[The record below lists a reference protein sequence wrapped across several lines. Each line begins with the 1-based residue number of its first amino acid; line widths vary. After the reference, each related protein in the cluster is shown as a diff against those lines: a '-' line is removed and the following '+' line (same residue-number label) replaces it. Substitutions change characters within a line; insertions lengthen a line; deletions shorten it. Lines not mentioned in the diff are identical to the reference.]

1 MSNYYN
7 LDDVLANNGE
17 VVAELVV
24 KKKSEPKNEGHL
36 TIDVFQTD
44 DEIVI
49 QSTIAGADPKDI
61 DVSVTQDMVT
71 IRGYRESQQKI
82 KASDYFHR
90 ELYWGP
96 FSRAVILPADV
107 DADNAKASYKNGI
120 LTITLPKLR

>member
-1 MSNYYN
+1 MSNYI
-7 LDDVLANNGE
+7 DDILADNGE
-17 VVAELVV
+17 VVAELAV
-24 KKKSEPKNEGHL
+24 KKMPGSKNEGHL

-61 DVSVTQDMVT
+61 DVSVAQDMVT
-71 IRGYRESQQKI
+71 IRGYREPQQKI
-82 KASDYFHR
+82 KAPDYFHR

-120 LTITLPKLR
+120 LTISLPKLKK

>member
-1 MSNYYN
+1 MSNYI
-7 LDDVLANNGE
+7 DDILADNGE
-17 VVAELVV
+17 VIAELAV
-24 KKKSEPKNEGHL
+24 KKKPDSKNEGHL

-44 DEIVI
+44 GEIVI

-61 DVSVTQDMVT
+61 DVSVAQDMVT
-71 IRGYRESQQKI
+71 IKGYREPRQKI

-120 LTITLPKLR
+120 LTITLPKLK